1 METSFYKKK
10 MVNLELQRNSLTLYL
25 HSKFQNKFPDIIK
38 MKILKFAEN
47 WIELR
52 KKVFTQTWTKF
63 MRQCE
68 EIKQKDGMRKH

>member
-1 METSFYKKK
+1 
-10 MVNLELQRNSLTLYL
+10 
-25 HSKFQNKFPDIIK
+25 

-52 KKVFTQTWTKF
+52 KKVFTETWTKF

-68 EIKQKDGMRKH
+68 EIKQKDRMRKH